1 MSKLKSSV
9 LLQHYQCKPE
19 HDGRPVTG
27 IIEPFNQYT
36 MGRKITFSVH
46 KITVRYKEIEKCK
59 KITKPL
65 LSHNAV

>member
-36 MGRKITFSVH
+36 MDRKIMFRVQCS
-46 KITVRYKEIEKCK
+46 
-59 KITKPL
+59 
-65 LSHNAV
+65 